1 MTKTTMKFLRR
12 NINWS
17 QNNILKQNTIGRLD
31 KMKERKIR
39 GLFGGGPFPGLVAFS
54 TNGTT

>member
-1 MTKTTMKFLRR
+1 MKFLRR